1 MKTLTNWLLA
11 ILLITGLVLCAQDLN
26 LFPWAHL
33 TGLTCIA
40 ALGCIAN
47 KWMDLQDDNP

>member
-11 ILLITGLVLCAQDLN
+11 ILLITGLILCAQDLN

-33 TGLTCIA
+33 AGFASIA
-40 ALGCIAN
+40 ALGWIAN
-47 KWMDLQDDNP
+47 TQLDLQDDNP